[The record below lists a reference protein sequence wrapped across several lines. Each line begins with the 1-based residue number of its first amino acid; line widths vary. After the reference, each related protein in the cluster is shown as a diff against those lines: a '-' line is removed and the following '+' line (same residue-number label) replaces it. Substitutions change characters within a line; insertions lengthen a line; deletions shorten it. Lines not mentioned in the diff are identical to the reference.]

1 MSRRLTYEEV
11 QSRIESRG
19 YKLISKEYYRNSE
32 KLDIECPKGHLFK
45 MKLNDFSNGH
55 GCPHCAGLVR
65 HEYQFIKTQ
74 IEKEGFTLVT
84 KHYKNAKQKLDMI
97 CPNGHECSINWNNF
111 SNGFRCK
118 KCNESKGEKAIDA
131 YLSKQGISYESQH
144 TFCDCKRVFGLPFDF
159 YIPSLNTCIEFD
171 GEHHFMPVRY
181 GNISEQNALK
191 NHELTKERDSIKS
204 KYCLDNGIKLIRI
217 PYYKLKDIDSIL
229 SKEL

>member
-11 QSRIESRG
+11 QSRIENRG
-19 YKLISKEYYRNSE
+19 CKLISKEYHRNSE

-55 GCPHCAGLVR
+55 GCPHCAGLAR
-65 HEYQFIKTQ
+65 HEYGFIKAK

-84 KHYKNAKQKLDMI
+84 KDYKNAKQKLDMI

-118 KCNESKGEKAIDA
+118 KCNVSKGEKAIGTH
-131 YLSKQGISYESQH
+131 LNKKGLKYESQYM
-144 TFCDCKRVFGLPFDF
+144 FDGCKRVFGLPFDF

-181 GNISEQNALK
+181 GNISEQDALK
-191 NHELTKERDSIKS
+191 NFELTKERDAIKS

-217 PYYKLKDIDSIL
+217 SYCQLKDIDNIL
-229 SKEL
+229 NKEF